1 MRIAHAIHGLGL
13 GGAQKVIASILRGRR
28 DPSLEYF
35 VYSCDD
41 GVFRAEIEE
50 AGARVRILPRH
61 LPKLDPFWVR
71 SLGRAL
77 RQDRIDLLHTHLFG
91 DTLHGYL
98 AARRSGRMPMVT
110 TLHIGPEGWN
120 RLQRLAYPHLLAN
133 SRRAV
138 ACSASVR
145 THVERAYPRAVRRM
159 DVISNGIE
167 TPSIEG
173 PGLER
178 NQLLEELG
186 FPADSLLFAT
196 VGRLSEQ
203 KGYRYLLSAM
213 AELVRRDA
221 DTPARLVL
229 LGDGEL
235 RPDLEEQV
243 REEGIAEQ
251 VCFAGFRPD
260 IGPILRVVD
269 GVVFSSLYEGL
280 PIALLEAMAA
290 GCCLAVTD
298 IPGNLDAVRH
308 EREALVV
315 ATGQSAPL
323 ADALERLVREPDLRA
338 ELGAGARRRFEAS
351 FTAAGMVERYET
363 LYRHLLAPGAE
374 V

>member
-1 MRIAHAIHGLGL
+1 M
-13 GGAQKVIASILRGRR
+13 IASILRGRR
-28 DPSLEYF
+28 DPSLEYL

-41 GVFRAEIEE
+41 GVFRDEIEE

-77 RQDRIDLLHTHLFG
+77 RHDRVDLLHTHLFG

-98 AARRSGRMPMVT
+98 AARGNGRIPMVT

-138 ACSASVR
+138 ACSESVR
-145 THVERAYPRAVRRM
+145 TNVEKAYPRAVRRM
-159 DVISNGIE
+159 EVISNGIE
-167 TPSIEG
+167 PPTFDR

-178 NQLLEELG
+178 KQLLEELG
-186 FPADSLLFAT
+186 FATGNLLFAT
-196 VGRLSEQ
+196 VGRLSAQ
-203 KGYRYLLSAM
+203 KGYRFLLSAL
-213 AELVRRDA
+213 AELVQRNA

-235 RPDLEEQV
+235 RAELEEQA
-243 REEGIAEQ
+243 REQGIARH
-251 VCFAGFRPD
+251 VVFAGFRPD
-260 IGPILRVVD
+260 VEAILRAVD

-298 IPGNLDAVRH
+298 IPGHLDAVRH

-315 ATGQSAPL
+315 ATGQSSPL
-323 ADALERLVREPDLRA
+323 ADALERLVEEPELRA
-338 ELGAGARRRFEAS
+338 ALGAAARQRFESS
-351 FTAAGMVERYET
+351 FTAAGMVERYEA
-363 LYRHLLAPGAE
+363 LYRRLLAPGHE
-374 V
+374 S